1 MRIQNSDPENAMK
14 YMISDFTKSLSNDRN
29 IFQSPLIKGGRVSP
43 NDILNRYKYS
53 EAKRFAT
60 MKEMYQNIEAA
71 RTLGM
76 SESKIRRALYARKG
90 LDRDVAKDVLRGLY
104 EPKKPSKFFTKKMR
118 DINRDLN
125 EKEGVDIEN
134 PYYLAR
140 PFIREIISSNR
151 NISLL
156 DDYIKIPTF
165 DEEIPDPTGA
175 LGLKVQDM
183 MPSGAGG
190 GGGAGGLTPDANIV
204 SASAF
209 NRGTGTDQVSPVT
222 GLTYVEDSLLKPWEK
237 AYRIKQNQKRT

>member
-1 MRIQNSDPENAMK
+1 
-14 YMISDFTKSLSNDRN
+14 
-29 IFQSPLIKGGRVSP
+29 
-43 NDILNRYKYS
+43 
-53 EAKRFAT
+53 

-76 SESKIRRALYARKG
+76 SESKIRKALYARKG

-104 EPKKPSKFFTKKMR
+104 EPKKPSKFFRKRMR

-125 EKEGVDIEN
+125 EKEGVDIED

-151 NISLL
+151 NISLM
-156 DDYIKIPTF
+156 DDYIKMPTF

-175 LGLKVQDM
+175 LGLKM
-183 MPSGAGG
+183 ESLMPGNTA
-190 GGGAGGLTPDANIV
+190 TPQNFNLDENIV
-204 SASAF
+204 KAF
-209 NRGTGTDQVSPVT
+209 NQGTGTDQVNQLT
-222 GLTYVEDSLLKPWEK
+222 GLTYVEESLLKPWEK

>member
-1 MRIQNSDPENAMK
+1 
-14 YMISDFTKSLSNDRN
+14 
-29 IFQSPLIKGGRVSP
+29 
-43 NDILNRYKYS
+43 
-53 EAKRFAT
+53 
-60 MKEMYQNIEAA
+60 
-71 RTLGM
+71 M
-76 SESKIRRALYARKG
+76 SESKIRKALYARKG

-104 EPKKPSKFFTKKMR
+104 EPKKPSDFFRKRMR
-118 DINRDLN
+118 EINRDLN

-156 DDYIKIPTF
+156 DDYIKMPTF
-165 DEEIPDPTGA
+165 DEEVPDPTGA

-183 MPSGAGG
+183 MPGN
-190 GGGAGGLTPDANIV
+190 TPTPQNFNLDENIV
-204 SASAF
+204 KAF
-209 NRGTGTDQVSPVT
+209 NQGTGTNQVNELT